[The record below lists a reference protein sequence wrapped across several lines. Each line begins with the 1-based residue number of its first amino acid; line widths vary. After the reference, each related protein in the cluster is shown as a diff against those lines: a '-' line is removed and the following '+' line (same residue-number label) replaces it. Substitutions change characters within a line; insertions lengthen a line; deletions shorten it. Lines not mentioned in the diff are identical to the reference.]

1 MADIRTMPINV
12 EATRDS
18 TTNEM
23 KVQGY
28 ALEFN
33 KPSQPLPFVEYIEPQ
48 ALDDVDLSDVL
59 LLFGHEYNSILAKT
73 TAGTL
78 SLKVD
83 ENGLW
88 FSATLPD
95 TSLGHDT
102 YNNILNGNLSGMS
115 FGFNIAEDDWTVDL
129 DTNNT
134 IHTIQKIE
142 SISEISVTPIPA
154 YSQTSI
160 EVTRSLEKFKK
171 QSKRSNQTMDNQA
184 LIDAFTAFLES
195 QKPVEAPETEPEVD
209 VDETSIEPA
218 DETPVDDEPVEPTDE
233 PADEQPEPAK
243 DTEKRDEADDEP
255 EIDEEDSTDGE
266 KPEPKIE
273 PKKENKR
280 SKENTQMGTII
291 SQPKISE
298 EVRSFKSFLK
308 GEKRDANSAFTT
320 VDGGAIIPSE
330 VLAAYKAPA
339 DANLLSG
346 LVNRIQVSAPTG
358 KLPVLAKASARLTS
372 AQEGIDNPAIG
383 KAQLSAVNY
392 DVVTY
397 RGQLPITLEMTSDFD
412 GITALLAQYVQD
424 VVAQTEQYGIGAVL
438 QKATPVSATS
448 VDDIKQAFNTGL
460 TNYSDKSFV
469 VTESFYNSIDTA
481 KDAQGRYLLQDS
493 IASATGKTLLGAPL
507 VVVEDD
513 VLGGGSKAFIGSVKS
528 FALEAVK
535 DNVSVQWQ
543 RNEDFTTNLGAALR
557 ADFQVA
563 DAQAGKFITFA
574 PVQAPAGK

>member
-33 KPSQPLPFVEYIEPQ
+33 KASQPLPFIEYIEPQ

-59 LLFGHEYNSILAKT
+59 LLYGHEYNSILAKT

-78 SLKVD
+78 SLRVD
-83 ENGLW
+83 DNGLW

-95 TSLGHDT
+95 TSLGRDT

-115 FGFNIAEDDWTVDL
+115 FGFNIADDDWTLNSDGE
-129 DTNNT
+129 T
-134 IHTIQKIE
+134 IHTIKQIE

-154 YSQTSI
+154 YTETSI
-160 EVTRSLEKFKK
+160 EVTRSLEKFKT
-171 QSKRSNQTMDNQA
+171 KRSNQQMSNEDLISALTALLSQQQA
-184 LIDAFTAFLES
+184 
-195 QKPVEAPETEPEVD
+195 PVEDEPEVD
-209 VDETSIEPA
+209 EIDVDETPVEPA
-218 DETPVDDEPVEPTDE
+218 DETPVDDES
-233 PADEQPEPAK
+233 ADEQPEPAK
-243 DTEKRDEADDEP
+243 DDEKRDEADDEP
-255 EIDEEDSTDGE
+255 EIDEQDSVDGE
-266 KPEPKIE
+266 KPEPE
-273 PKKENKR
+273 PKKENNKR
-280 SKENTQMGTII
+280 SKEITQMGTII
-291 SQPKISE
+291 SEPQISE
-298 EVRSFKSFLK
+298 EVRSFKAFLK

-330 VLAAYKAPA
+330 VLAAYRAPA

-372 AQEGIDNPAIG
+372 AQEGIDNPAIA

-397 RGQLPITLEMTSDFD
+397 RGQLPITLEMADDYD
-412 GITALLAQYVQD
+412 GITALLAQYVQS
-424 VVAQTEQYGIGAVL
+424 VVAQTEEYGIGAVL
-438 QKATPVSATS
+438 QKATPVSAST

-460 TNYSDKSFV
+460 TNYTDKSFV

-507 VVVEDD
+507 VVVADD
-513 VLGGGSKAFIGSVKS
+513 VLGGGSKAFVGSVKS
-528 FALEAVK
+528 FALEVVK

-563 DAQAGKFITFA
+563 DQAAGKFITFA
-574 PVQAPAGK
+574 PATQAPEGK

>member
-1 MADIRTMPINV
+1 MTHNVRTLDKTLAV
-12 EATRDS
+12 VKRDS
-18 TTNEM
+18 SSDEM
-23 KVQGY
+23 KISGY
-28 ALEFN
+28 ALKFN
-33 KPSQPLPFVEYIEPQ
+33 VPSEPIPFVEYISPN
-48 ALDDVDLSDVL
+48 ALSGVDLSDIAL
-59 LLFGHEYNSILAKT
+59 LYAHDWDNILART
-73 TAGTL
+73 TAG
-78 SLKVD
+78 SLQLQVD
-83 ENGLW
+83 SIGLK
-88 FSATLPD
+88 FTATLANTTLAND
-95 TSLGHDT
+95 V
-102 YNNILNGNLSGMS
+102 YQNIIAGNLQGCS
-115 FGFNIAEDDWTVDL
+115 FGFNIADDEWGIDS
-129 DTNNT
+129 NGNT
-134 IHTIQKIE
+134 IHTINQIE
-142 SISEISVTPIPA
+142 NISEVTISSIPA
-154 YSQTSI
+154 YTETSVEI
-160 EVTRSLEKFKK
+160 QRSLEKFKK
-171 QSKRSNQTMDNQA
+171 QSKRSNQTMDKQA

-209 VDETSIEPA
+209 EIDVDETPIEPA
-218 DETPVDDEPVEPTDE
+218 DETPVEPTDE
-233 PADEQPEPAK
+233 DTTEQPEPAK

-266 KPEPKIE
+266 KPQPQ

-298 EVRSFKSFLK
+298 EVRSFKAFLK

-330 VLAAYKAPA
+330 VLNAYKAPA

-397 RGQLPITLEMTSDFD
+397 RGQLPITLEMASDFD

-438 QKATPVSATS
+438 QKATPVSAST

-460 TNYSDKSFV
+460 TNYTDKSFV

-507 VVVEDD
+507 VVVADD
-513 VLGGGSKAFIGSVKS
+513 VLGGGAKAFVGSVKS

-535 DNVSVQWQ
+535 DNVTVQWN

-563 DAQAGKFITFA
+563 DQAAGKFITFA
-574 PVQAPAGK
+574 PATQAPAGK